1 MVNSCRAILN
11 KAVIKLTA
19 KCTVCVHEEVNTIN
33 EKLITGSPV
42 RTLAKEYDLG
52 IMALQRHRANHL
64 PKHLIKAK
72 EAQEVD
78 AADQLL
84 DKVQGLYNTALEIM
98 KEAREDGKFQPAV
111 SALKEARS
119 SLELIAKMIGEL
131 KTGHTVN
138 ITYNQEFIE
147 VRQQIHQALLPYPEA
162 RQAVIEALAGEVID
176 VEHEEVNQT

>member
-1 MVNSCRAILN
+1 MET
-11 KAVIKLTA
+11 IK
-19 KCTVCVHEEVNTIN
+19 CSVCKHTEVNNIN
-33 EKLITGSPV
+33 EKMIAGASV
-42 RTLAKEYDLG
+42 RSLAKEYDLG
-52 IMALQRHRANHL
+52 TMALQRHRANHL
-64 PKHLIKAK
+64 PKALVKAK
-72 EAQEVD
+72 ELQEID
-78 AADQLL
+78 AADRLL
-84 DKVQGLYNTALEIM
+84 ERVQGLYDTALEIM
-98 KEAREDGKFQPAV
+98 KEARDDGKFQPAV

-162 RQAVIEALAGEVID
+162 RQAVIEALDGEVID